1 MGPLHE
7 GRQEDHVLYET
18 MGDVL
23 SNPNSLGDIS
33 QKLSKYF
40 KIYQVHRQDVLN
52 GEMAP
57 TM

>member
-1 MGPLHE
+1 M
-7 GRQEDHVLYET
+7 LYET
-18 MGDVL
+18 LGDVL
-23 SNPNSLGDIS
+23 SSPDSLGDIS

-40 KIYQVHRQDVLN
+40 EIYQVHRQDVLE